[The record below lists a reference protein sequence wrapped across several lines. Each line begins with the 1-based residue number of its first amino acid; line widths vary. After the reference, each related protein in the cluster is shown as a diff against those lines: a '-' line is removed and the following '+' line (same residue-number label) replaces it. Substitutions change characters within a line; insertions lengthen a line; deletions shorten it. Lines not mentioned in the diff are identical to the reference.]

1 MSIGSHQPIYA
12 TNTQYKIWHN
22 QRNTQ
27 NLHQYF
33 TIVKPQFH
41 LHRITSQFL
50 FIFRKPLY
58 LQRALKLVFWFLLF
72 WICKAFPWSRKRC
85 VEIRLDFC
93 FFLNWLAS
101 QAFPL
106 DGYSQIPLGSMAVLV
121 LTFVSWIVVRLFSS
135 GGSP

>member
-12 TNTQYKIWHN
+12 ANTQYKIWHN

-50 FIFRKPLY
+50 FIFRKSLY
-58 LQRALKLVFWFLLF
+58 LQQARKLVFWFLLF
-72 WICKAFPWSRKRC
+72 WICKSFPWSRKRC
-85 VEIRLDFC
+85 EEIRLDFC
-93 FFLNWLAS
+93 FLNRCSSLFKRRLS
-101 QAFPL
+101 
-106 DGYSQIPLGSMAVLV
+106 LV
-121 LTFVSWIVVRLFSS
+121 FFWQY
-135 GGSP
+135 GGSSSYFCLNFSWRPRVFL

>member
-50 FIFRKPLY
+50 FIFRKPLH
-58 LQRALKLVFWFLLF
+58 LQRVLKLVFWFLLF

-93 FFLNWLAS
+93 FLNRCSSLFKRRLS
-101 QAFPL
+101 
-106 DGYSQIPLGSMAVLV
+106 LV
-121 LTFVSWIVVRLFSS
+121 FFWHH
-135 GGSP
+135 GGSSSYFCVNFSWRPRVFL

>member
-1 MSIGSHQPIYA
+1 MSIFFYKLASDIYLHIQMSIGSHQPIYA

-27 NLHQYF
+27 NLYQYF

-50 FIFRKPLY
+50 FHIQKTTILTTGTETCFLRSEV
-58 LQRALKLVFWFLLF
+58 LKL
-72 WICKAFPWSRKRC
+72 RC
-85 VEIRLDFC
+85 V
-93 FFLNWLAS
+93 
-101 QAFPL
+101 
-106 DGYSQIPLGSMAVLV
+106 PLGRRCCFD
-121 LTFVSWIVVRLFSS
+121 FVSIFNLKFEISLSWFVVRLFSS